1 MEVLVLKMPK
11 ISKKR
16 RKLIVQFV
24 EYMISGGA
32 YFWVGYV
39 ILLYLY
45 HSLGW
50 SLWWST
56 IVSNVIGWTVNYIL
70 QRYWVFRNPH
80 LKGKLAQTGARY
92 IFITLVDFV
101 LNYFILYALKKY
113 FNLDPAIGQFISSAF
128 FTVWN
133 YVWYK
138 YWVFPERLPAP
149 HHPARKHVRPHHMKV

>member
-1 MEVLVLKMPK
+1 MPK

-45 HSLGW
+45 HSLHW

-56 IVSNVIGWTVNYIL
+56 IVSNIIGWAVNYML

-80 LKGKLAQTGARY
+80 LKNKLAQTSIRY
-92 IFITLVDFV
+92 IIITLVDFV
-101 LNYFILYALKKY
+101 LNYLILYWLKKS
-113 FNLDPAIGQFISSAF
+113 FSIDPAIGQFISSAF
-128 FTVWN
+128 F
-133 YVWYK
+133 
-138 YWVFPERLPAP
+138 
-149 HHPARKHVRPHHMKV
+149 